1 MHLDVKREDPK
12 KKRNYSIKPS
22 NAMQSNAALIA
33 SVLAQKQ
40 QAPKPI
46 SIRASMAA
54 VIRASIHAPGKPKI
68 ADDMQAVLNMPTM
81 ADKSRKQATK

>member
-40 QAPKPI
+40 APKPV

-54 VIRASIHAPGKPKI
+54 VIRASIHAPGKPVI
-68 ADDMQAVLNMPTM
+68 ANDMQAVLNMPTM